1 MFFYDWCIESKNE
14 YLLQEWNYE
23 KNQSVS
29 SHTEH
34 TTSKTKV
41 WWKCLLCGHEW
52 ETAICY
58 RYKGSGCPECAKKKV
73 SVSRK
78 TPSPGQSLED
88 TFPNVAKEWH
98 STKNG
103 TLLPSDV
110 SGKSHQKVW
119 WLGECGHEWETIV
132 SSRTNGSG
140 CPYCSGQK
148 VLRGYNDLET
158 LYPSIALEWHPTK
171 NGTLSP
177 SDFTAKS
184 NKKFWWK
191 CPMCDHEW
199 EAKINKR
206 TLGQGCPECA
216 KEWKISF
223 PEKAIVYYLLQTG
236 LEFYEN
242 YHADWLNELDLD
254 IYVPSLNLGISY
266 DGPLHQNLEKE
277 LRKNSFCERNGTYLI
292 RICDLKCVVIPP
304 FTGMC
309 IRRIDNTDSSLDH
322 SIVTLLQELD
332 QKYGVSFPL
341 DIDINVNRDRISIY
355 ELMRMH
361 RKKNSIVSQYPEL
374 MDEWDYEKNGNLKPE
389 YLLPGSE
396 KKVWWKCQ
404 KHGHV
409 WQAIINSRTR
419 GTGCPICSN
428 NQILAGFNDLATHSP
443 KLASEWHPT
452 KNHPLT
458 PENVSP
464 NSGQKVWWLCE
475 KCGYEWQAA
484 IYSRNGNNPNGCP
497 KCGLEKNISSLRKPK
512 PGNSLLEKNPSLA
525 KEWYFEKNEPY
536 TPSTI
541 SFKSHY
547 KAWWLCEKCGHEWQ
561 AVVSSRTNGN
571 GCPAC
576 YQKRRVSK

>member
-1 MFFYDWCIESKNE
+1 MYTRGVIVLFYDWCIESKNE

-58 RYKGSGCPECAKKKV
+58 RHKGSGCPKCAKKKV

-119 WLGECGHEWETIV
+119 WLGECGHEWEAIV

-140 CPYCSGQK
+140 CPYCSVQK

-199 EAKINKR
+199 MANPNHRVYRHSGCPACSGRVSTPTENLSISNPELCKEWNKNRNSKKPSEYRPHSNQKVWWICSVCGYEWEAKI
-206 TLGQGCPECA
+206 
-216 KEWKISF
+216 S
-223 PEKAIVYYLLQTG
+223 
-236 LEFYEN
+236 
-242 YHADWLNELDLD
+242 
-254 IYVPSLNLGISY
+254 
-266 DGPLHQNLEKE
+266 
-277 LRKNSFCERNGTYLI
+277 
-292 RICDLKCVVIPP
+292 
-304 FTGMC
+304 
-309 IRRIDNTDSSLDH
+309 
-322 SIVTLLQELD
+322 
-332 QKYGVSFPL
+332 
-341 DIDINVNRDRISIY
+341 DRS
-355 ELMRMH
+355 
-361 RKKNSIVSQYPEL
+361 N
-374 MDEWDYEKNGNLKPE
+374 
-389 YLLPGSE
+389 
-396 KKVWWKCQ
+396 
-404 KHGHV
+404 
-409 WQAIINSRTR
+409 
-419 GTGCPICSN
+419 GTGCPMC
-428 NQILAGFNDLATHSP
+428 AKKRT
-443 KLASEWHPT
+443 
-452 KNHPLT
+452 
-458 PENVSP
+458 
-464 NSGQKVWWLCE
+464 QK
-475 KCGYEWQAA
+475 
-484 IYSRNGNNPNGCP
+484 
-497 KCGLEKNISSLRKPK
+497 
-512 PGNSLLEKNPSLA
+512 
-525 KEWYFEKNEPY
+525 
-536 TPSTI
+536 
-541 SFKSHY
+541 
-547 KAWWLCEKCGHEWQ
+547 
-561 AVVSSRTNGN
+561 
-571 GCPAC
+571 
-576 YQKRRVSK
+576 